1 MLKKKMKLTNIKS
14 KYVSLN
20 KIIMKRKLKE
30 KKKKR
35 HKNRTEP
42 VKLNYLQYKENKN
55 KVRDTGHTVI

>member
-30 KKKKR
+30 KKR

-42 VKLNYLQYKENKN
+42 VKLNYLQYKENEN
-55 KVRDTGHTVI
+55 KETQVIQ

>member
-30 KKKKR
+30 KKKKDI
-35 HKNRTEP
+35 KTEQN
-42 VKLNYLQYKENKN
+42 L
-55 KVRDTGHTVI
+55 